1 MNELH
6 SNIKAALL
14 FIKGRSAL
22 GISGST
28 VVDLQGYNG
37 AEIVLGF
44 KGSGATYVAASALKF
59 TVLHG
64 NTSTAATGAIGTND
78 LIGNGH
84 TSGVIMNI
92 NSEAAATAAV
102 AAGCERWGY
111 IGGKR
116 YLRVR
121 YSASGVATSAT
132 GANTVQFTG
141 MVIKGLPAVAPV
153 ANEA

>member
-6 SNIKAALL
+6 SNVKANLL

-22 GISGST
+22 GVSGST
-28 VVDLQGYNG
+28 AVDLQGYNG

-64 NTSTAATGAIGTND
+64 NTSTAATGAVGATD
-78 LIGNGH
+78 LIGGGH
-84 TSGVIMNI
+84 TSGVILNI
-92 NSEAAATAAV
+92 NTEAIATGAV
-102 AAGCERWGY
+102 ALGCERWGY
-111 IGGKR
+111 KGGKR

-121 YSASGVATSAT
+121 YNASGAATSAT
-132 GANTVQFTG
+132 GINTVQFTG
-141 MVIKGLPAVAPV
+141 VVIKGLPAVAPV
-153 ANEA
+153 ANE